1 MSMPD
6 PLCVTTPQH
15 HPDGTAAEDPA
26 NAAGDL
32 GTVITNALA
41 DVDKSQKDLAAA
53 ASIGYTTLNHWVR
66 GARGT
71 SRVDPE
77 VWRRIA
83 GVLRAWGA
91 DITPAEIFRAAGRQV
106 PGPVNEELEH
116 RLVAIF
122 RVLPHDSRRALL
134 QHAELLERATHTS

>member
-1 MSMPD
+1 MPD

-26 NAAGDL
+26 DGGGL
-32 GTVITNALA
+32 GTVITNALT

-53 ASIGYTTLNHWVR
+53 VNIQYTTLNHWLR
-66 GARGT
+66 GTRGT

-83 GVLRAWGA
+83 GVLRDWGA
-91 DITPAEIFRAAGRQV
+91 DVTTAEIFRAAGRRV
-106 PGPVNEELEH
+106 PGPADEERELYLLGVY
-116 RLVAIF
+116 RS
-122 RVLPHDSRRALL
+122 LPVDSQRALI
-134 QHAELLERATHTS
+134 QHADLLKKSARAS